1 MIAIVDYGL
10 GNVASVKKALD
21 FLGISS
27 ELTKDRNEISSAD
40 GVILP
45 GVGAFPYAMKRLESD
60 GMVDFLRKT
69 AKKKPFLG
77 ICLGM
82 QLLFDRGY
90 EIEETDGL
98 GLISGEV
105 RKIPDMGL
113 KIPHMGWNSL
123 VFSGSCSLLN
133 GVSEGDYVYYV
144 HSYRA
149 ELKYREN
156 LAAYSEYGTC
166 IAGVVQNGNVFGTQ
180 FHPEK
185 SGDVGLRILK
195 NFGEMCR

>member
-1 MIAIVDYGL
+1 MITIIDYKS
-10 GNVASVKKALD
+10 GNLKSISNGFKKIGCD
-21 FLGISS
+21 VEITSS
-27 ELTKDRNEISSAD
+27 IEKIAD
-40 GVILP
+40 SDYLVLP
-45 GVGAFPYAMKRLESD
+45 GVGAFGSAMENLEEFKKVIHEHVDSD
-60 GMVDFLRKT
+60 K
-69 AKKKPFLG
+69 AFLG
-77 ICLGM
+77 ICLGQQVLM
-82 QLLFDRGY
+82 DSSEESPNVEGLKLFEGQAQY
-90 EIEETDGL
+90 LPE
-98 GLISGEV
+98 
-105 RKIPDMGL
+105 GL

-123 VFSGSCSLLN
+123 VFSGSCPLLN